1 MPAFVSL
8 VHWTKQGVTNYKDT
22 TSRAEQFT
30 KLVENSGGRVRE
42 LLWTIGDYDMVTVAE
57 FPDEKSATAALLQV
71 SAAGNIRT
79 NTLRAFDADEM
90 GDILRRTS

>member
-8 VHWTKQGVTNYKDT
+8 VHWTEQGVANYKDT

-42 LLWTIGDYDMVTVAE
+42 LLWTVGEYDLVTVAE

-90 GDILRRTS
+90 GEILRKTS